1 MAQVAGQAAMTVFA
15 GLAFSG
21 ANLLFKYIDP
31 EDYSAESR
39 RHNEQM
45 EKYAR
50 DHEAW
55 NRANIEQQQKL
66 RHLAQEKHD
75 ANVNFNITN
84 KNLEYLK
91 KVQEHH
97 LKKEPKKSD
106 YYKPSQKMQNYRNAS
121 SGILGFGAAYG
132 GTKLLDMLL

>member
-1 MAQVAGQAAMTVFA
+1 MAVVGQAAMTVFA

-21 ANLLFKYIDP
+21 TNLLFKYIDL
-31 EDYSAESR
+31 EDYSNESK

-50 DHEAW
+50 AHEAW
-55 NRANIEQQQKL
+55 NRENILQQQKM
-66 RHLAQEKHD
+66 RNLAWEKHD

-91 KVQEHH
+91 KVQQAH
-97 LKKEPKKSD
+97 LKKEPKLSH
-106 YYKPSQKMQNYRNAS
+106 YYQPNKKMQNYRHAS
-121 SGILGFGAAYG
+121 SGILGSGAAYG
-132 GTKLLDMLL
+132 GTKLLDFLL

>member
-1 MAQVAGQAAMTVFA
+1 MAQIAGNMAMTMFA
-15 GLAFSG
+15 GVAFSG
-21 ANLLFKYIDP
+21 ASLLFKYIDP
-31 EDYSAESR
+31 EDYGKESA
-39 RHNEQM
+39 RHNREM

-55 NRANIEQQQKL
+55 NRANIEQQQKI
-66 RHLAQEKHD
+66 RHLAQEKHE

-84 KNLEYLK
+84 KNLEYLRK
-91 KVQEHH
+91 IQEVH

-132 GTKLLDMLL
+132 GTKLLDLLL